1 MLCSRVAQRLTVA
14 EVRFACSLGAAALD
28 GLFEHAAGCSG
39 AITMREITAAYSCKN
54 RVFRS
59 LLAKN
64 YRIGA
69 AVATDDGAFKVGGP
83 ACIGP
88 TTSQQQVRNRT
99 ALDGSM

>member
-1 MLCSRVAQRLTVA
+1 MLRSRVAQRLNVA
-14 EVRFACSLGAAALD
+14 EVRFACSLAAAALD

-69 AVATDDGAFKVGGP
+69 AVTTDNGAFEIGRP

-88 TTSQQQVRNRT
+88 G
-99 ALDGSM
+99 AC